1 MILLEILPAA
11 VLDRLL
17 EFQLVDHLPVRPNL
31 DRTDDRRVRDVPRR
45 PSQKICFTNAIH
57 SASILARS
65 ITLDGSRSSSD
76 RRCSIRW
83 IVRQCGGGRNRPP
96 PAILLAGSVSPELL
110 VGHVSD
116 DGHGQGWL
124 SPRARLA
131 AVHVP
136 HSLAILLHV
145 ARVFSGC
152 GKHPDIRQTYSLH
165 DTYIADLATY
175 KVCQILKPMIDHD
188 SGVLR
193 LPMLAV

>member
-1 MILLEILPAA
+1 MLYSM
-11 VLDRLL
+11 D
-17 EFQLVDHLPVRPNL
+17 FQ
-31 DRTDDRRVRDVPRR
+31 T
-45 PSQKICFTNAIH
+45 
-57 SASILARS
+57 
-65 ITLDGSRSSSD
+65 GS
-76 RRCSIRW
+76 
-83 IVRQCGGGRNRPP
+83 
-96 PAILLAGSVSPELL
+96 LSPELL
-110 VGHVSD
+110 VGHVGD

-175 KVCQILKPMIDHD
+175 KVCQILKPMTDRCFPTPYV
-188 SGVLR
+188 SRLACWERCPQRPCLR
-193 LPMLAV
+193 TPGSRTRRASSLSAAARRTGPDQNLESLP